1 MVHPVTDDGIPRD
14 LPLIHRD
21 AVRVVV
27 HDLDDRVL
35 LLWTH
40 DVAAPEL
47 GNWWEL
53 PGGGIDA
60 GETYLEAAIRELRE
74 ETGIVV
80 TPDQV
85 GPPLWERIGVF
96 RHRAVRHVQRE
107 VVVEV
112 RLGVVGG
119 ALDASQRL
127 DYELEDYTDHR
138 WWPVAELVR
147 SSERFYPGRLPE
159 LLPDLLAGREIDE
172 PVEIFS

>member
-1 MVHPVTDDGIPRD
+1 VNNVAVDDEIPRD

-27 HDLDDRVL
+27 HDVEDRVL

-40 DVAAPEL
+40 DVAAPDL

-60 GETYLEAAIRELRE
+60 GETYLDAAVRELRE
-74 ETGIVV
+74 ETGIVA
-80 TPDQV
+80 PPERV
-85 GPPLWERIGVF
+85 GPPLWTRTGVF
-96 RHRAVRHVQRE
+96 RHRDVRHVQRE

-112 RLGVVGG
+112 RLEVVGG
-119 ALDASQRL
+119 ALETSGRL

-138 WWPVAELVR
+138 WWPVVELVA
-147 SSERFYPGRLPE
+147 SDERFYPGALPRLLPE
-159 LLPDLLAGREIDE
+159 LLAGKQIDE
-172 PVEIFS
+172 PREIFS